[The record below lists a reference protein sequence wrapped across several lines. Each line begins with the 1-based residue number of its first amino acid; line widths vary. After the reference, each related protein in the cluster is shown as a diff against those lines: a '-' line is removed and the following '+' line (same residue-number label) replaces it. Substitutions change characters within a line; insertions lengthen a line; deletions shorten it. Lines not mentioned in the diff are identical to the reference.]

1 MSYDVEKM
9 NGTAS
14 LLFKGTLSVGVL
26 VVLIY
31 CVRIGFFPVGL
42 TLSDSLLFIFL
53 AVGFGVFYVLW
64 IGMGFICVYGSSLA
78 YDECLK
84 TRSRSIIKQQN
95 RAFTPEEEV
104 QLKYD
109 LSAWIMF
116 TAAVLMFISLVAI
129 AWTLR
134 DVFVLLIPLMSG
146 WICLYATV
154 KWKPMDPGTDPTE
167 VEQREKLRKWMVV
180 VAVAV
185 VPILAMSFINVLVN
199 INMKKLGFRHE
210 NVSLILDDKNYKT
223 LTVATRSIGLQI
235 LGCPGDSAGNNIVHN
250 VDLLWYGFGERA
262 LVQLGGPGKSVEPA
276 ARLELDRQG
285 VSVLSLTDMKARRSL
300 SYKACLNLE
309 VGSLFESNG
318 AQPNAQGQRK
328 INEFR
333 RQLRQFSKASGLS
346 VVEVSIAGYADRQP
360 LKAKGDSNRELS
372 RRRALTVSG
381 YLGSLLVPL
390 EDDRKSVL
398 GLGVTR
404 SRAECP
410 DGLAATDLASC
421 LASDRRVEIVVEF
434 GLPQ

>member
-146 WICLYATV
+146 WIFLYATV

-262 LVQLGGPGKSVEPA
+262 LVQLGGAGKISGA
-276 ARLELDRQG
+276 SGSARVGSSRCECVIPHGYEGASL
-285 VSVLSLTDMKARRSL
+285 SVL
-300 SYKACLNLE
+300 
-309 VGSLFESNG
+309 
-318 AQPNAQGQRK
+318 
-328 INEFR
+328 
-333 RQLRQFSKASGLS
+333 
-346 VVEVSIAGYADRQP
+346 
-360 LKAKGDSNRELS
+360 
-372 RRRALTVSG
+372 
-381 YLGSLLVPL
+381 
-390 EDDRKSVL
+390 
-398 GLGVTR
+398 
-404 SRAECP
+404 
-410 DGLAATDLASC
+410 
-421 LASDRRVEIVVEF
+421 
-434 GLPQ
+434 